1 MAGSAG
7 SRPPGRRR
15 TPSGAAPRR
24 PCALCAH
31 PTAPYVTLVH
41 PVRRLVVLSA
51 AVLAV
56 AACVENPRG
65 VLEVTEGADSVQ
77 VLTGITDTAFVR
89 NRMASVP
96 VVVVKD
102 TRGFRMPGARVTFVT
117 PGPSSGSVIGGEVRT
132 DSLGRASPGGWI
144 AGPDS
149 GTDSLIAFVIG
160 SPGAR
165 ATRAVITAPVIDPCN
180 RPLPYTL
187 GTSITGTLSGRGC
200 VTFDSSLVQPY
211 RVSVPAMGVYRFTV
225 TSGAFDSY
233 VEVTRGDGFPVAIFD
248 GDGRV
253 NAEVRVALPPGAF
266 GVRAGALGQ
275 RRGVGQFTLS
285 SGPATLPTSCDRF
298 NPVVAYLVPGTAVS
312 TDLSAN
318 DCTLQFNFTGI
329 FNGQAPVKVFPLFVP
344 PNQTIVVRLASTSVD
359 ALLVLASPGLQQQI
373 GRDDNSGG
381 GTNALLSFSA
391 AAIGQPGGALVWV
404 IATSKGQNG
413 PITISVDGPGP

>member
-1 MAGSAG
+1 LLI
-7 SRPPGRRR
+7 
-15 TPSGAAPRR
+15 AA
-24 PCALCAH
+24 A
-31 PTAPYVTLVH
+31 TLV
-41 PVRRLVVLSA
+41 
-51 AVLAV
+51 V

-77 VLTGITDTAFVR
+77 VVTGIADTAFVL
-89 NRMASVP
+89 NRMATVP

-117 PGPSSGSVIGGEVRT
+117 PSPANGSVIGGEVRT

-149 GTDSLIAFVIG
+149 GTDSLIAFVVG

-187 GTSITGTLSGRGC
+187 GTSISGQLTGRGC
-200 VTFDSSLVQPY
+200 ITFDSSLVQPY
-211 RVSVPAMGVYRFTV
+211 RFTVSTLGVYRFTV

-233 VEVTRGDGFPVAIFD
+233 VEVTRPDGFPVAIFD

-253 NAEVRVALPPGAF
+253 NAEVRVALPPGTF

-275 RRGVGQFTLS
+275 RRGTGQFTLT
-285 SGPATLPTSCDRF
+285 SGPGVLPTLCDRAA
-298 NPVVAYLVPGTAVS
+298 PAVTYLVPGTTVS
-312 TDLSAN
+312 TDLNAN
-318 DCTLQFNFTGI
+318 DCAVQWNFAGVFT
-329 FNGQAPVKVFPLFVP
+329 GQAPVKVFPLFVA
-344 PNQTIVVRLASTSVD
+344 PNQNIVVRLVSTSVD
-359 ALLVLASPGLQQQI
+359 ALLVLASPGLTQQI

-381 GTNALLSFSA
+381 GTNALLSFTA
-391 AAIGQPGGALVWV
+391 AAIGQPGGALVWIV
-404 IATSKGQNG
+404 ASSKGQNG
-413 PITISVDGPGP
+413 AITISVDGPGP